1 MSEAAVREAIQAAA
15 LRTSTGF
22 LKVVGLW
29 TPPATPQQDMFGQVQ
44 PPVQSYNLLRQ
55 QLSQEYSVRDV
66 DLADGLPPTGVDVLL
81 LLGPQN
87 LTDKQRFAVDQFL
100 MRGGSVVVLAGNY
113 AVTQDPMSGQLAL
126 KPLEGTLGEQLR
138 HYGVDVPQTLVLDAA
153 EPAVSDA
160 GHAQCGRDPG
170 PGGPGAQLSFFCGRT
185 AERNGRHGT
194 GITSNLA
201 NVVLYWT
208 SPVVITGTNAP
219 QRWPAP
225 VQTST
230 PAVRAHAAAVER
242 QCVAEQRYEHPA
254 GFSALPERRV

>member
-1 MSEAAVREAIQAAA
+1 MSEATVREAIQAAA

-22 LKVVGLW
+22 LKVIGLW
-29 TPPATPQQDMFGQVQ
+29 TPPATPQQDIFGQVQ

-113 AVTQDPMSGQLAL
+113 AVTQDPTSGQLAL
-126 KPLEGTLGEQLR
+126 KPLAGTLGEQLR
-138 HYGVDVPQTLVLDAA
+138 HYGVDVPQTLVLDAQNQ
-153 EPAVSDA
+153 PFPTQVMRNA
-160 GHAQCGRDPG
+160 GGIQVQEVQALNYPYFVDVRQNGMDN
-170 PGGPGAQLSFFCGRT
+170 GA
-185 AERNGRHGT
+185 

-201 NVVLYWT
+201 SVALY
-208 SPVVITGTNAP
+208 SDL
-219 QRWPAP
+219 
-225 VQTST
+225 
-230 PAVRAHAAAVER
+230 
-242 QCVAEQRYEHPA
+242 A
-254 GFSALPERRV
+254 GRDHGDEYWSG

>member
-66 DLADGLPPTGVDVLL
+66 DLADGQPPAGIDVLL
-81 LLGPQN
+81 LVAPQN

-113 AVTQDPMSGQLAL
+113 AVTQDPTSGQLAL
-126 KPLEGTLGEQLR
+126 QPLDGHAGRAAAPLR
-138 HYGVDVPQTLVLDAA
+138 RGRAP
-153 EPAVSDA
+153 DA
-160 GHAQCGRDPG
+160 GAGRSRTSRFRRRSCAMPAASRSRRSRRSTI
-170 PGGPGAQLSFFCGRT
+170 PSLWMYGRT
-185 AERNGRHGT
+185 AWT
-194 GITSNLA
+194 TQAGITGNLA
-201 NVVLYWT
+201 NVALYWT
-208 SPVVITGTNAP
+208 SPVVITGT
-219 QRWPAP
+219 
-225 VQTST
+225 TCT
-230 PAVRAHAAAVER
+230 PDR
-242 QCVAEQRYEHPA
+242 
-254 GFSALPERRV
+254 S